1 MTRWLETDSLSNH
14 DISSALAIG
23 AYTANADRLV
33 MVQFFAD
40 QVAGNGDYVE
50 LHCTNET
57 STATV
62 TWRYGLLNVRPVKL
76 V

>member
-1 MTRWLETDSLSNH
+1 MCREVRVLIGGNH
-14 DISSALAIG
+14 ATATSRQQLVSCADMGALAVM
-23 AYTANADRLV
+23 AEAELV
-33 MVQFFAD
+33 
-40 QVAGNGDYVE
+40 NGDYVE